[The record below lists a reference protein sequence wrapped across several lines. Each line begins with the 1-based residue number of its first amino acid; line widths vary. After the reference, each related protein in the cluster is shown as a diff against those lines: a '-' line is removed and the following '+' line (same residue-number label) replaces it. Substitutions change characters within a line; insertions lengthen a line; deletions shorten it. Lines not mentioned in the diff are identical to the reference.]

1 MRKDGLGDLAMNA
14 KRNQLLAEKSVL
26 GDQVRLGAC
35 EIGNS
40 TEHDRMAG
48 RLSEMKES
56 LFKKDHETAEQWGQ
70 PMEEDEH
77 VVRLSEN
84 CQKLSTD
91 CIWCSNRVKL

>member
-48 RLSEMKES
+48 RLSEMQKGVFE
-56 LFKKDHETAEQWGQ
+56 ERTQAGEQLDKRMQ
-70 PMEEDEH
+70 KSIH
-77 VVRLSEN
+77 VG
-84 CQKLSTD
+84 
-91 CIWCSNRVKL
+91 